1 MRRQPVLVDL
11 IGRRVLVVG
20 GGQTAARKIAS
31 FKDSGAVITVVAVTP
46 SAQVRDLARDGAIT
60 LEVRRFESADLD
72 GAWLVVASTGQ
83 PDVDHLIA
91 RECETRR
98 IWCICTSNAADG
110 SAALPALLAND
121 DNTQIAVSGDGDPK
135 LAVAVRDSIAL
146 LLRVGALPLSRPR
159 LPGGKVILMGSG
171 PGDPDLITVR
181 GLRAISEADVLVV
194 DRLAPRALWSATPP
208 GVEVIEVGKF
218 PGTHRVSQPD
228 VNRLVV
234 ERASA
239 GQIVVRVK
247 GGDPFVLGRGGEE
260 ALECVAAGIP
270 VEVVPGITSALSVPA
285 AAGIP
290 ATHRGLATAVLI
302 ASAHD
307 DLARLAAAGNGQRT
321 GVTLVLLM
329 GARHLVEVAV
339 TLIEAGC
346 SPETPIAIIESGWTP
361 TMRTIEST
369 LGQVAERGEP
379 ATAPAVLVV
388 GDVVALRSRLGDLAS
403 PSNHAGH
410 G

>member
-1 MRRQPVLVDL
+1 MRRQPLLVDL
-11 IGRRVLVVG
+11 FGRRVLVVG
-20 GGQTAARKIAS
+20 GGDTAARKIAS
-31 FKDSGAVITVVAVTP
+31 LTDSGAAITVVAASP
-46 SAQVRDLARDGAIT
+46 NEHVRDLARTAVIT
-60 LEVRRFESADLD
+60 LQERAFASADLD
-72 GAWLVVASTGQ
+72 GAWLVLACTGLQEVDQLVAS
-83 PDVDHLIA
+83 
-91 RECETRR
+91 ECEARQT
-98 IWCICTSNAADG
+98 WCIATSNAAAG
-110 SAALPALLAND
+110 SAALPALLTSGN
-121 DNTQIAVSGDGDPK
+121 NTQVAISGDGDPR

-146 LLRVGALPLSRPR
+146 LLRLGAIPLARSRE
-159 LPGGKVILMGSG
+159 PGGRVILVGSG

-181 GLRAISEADVLVV
+181 GLRAIAEADVLVV
-194 DRLAPRALWSATPP
+194 DRLAPRALWSDARP

-218 PGTHRVSQPD
+218 PGAHRVSQPD

-234 ERASA
+234 ERALA
-239 GQIVVRVK
+239 GQVVVRVK

-290 ATHRGLATAVLI
+290 ATHRGVATAVLI

-307 DLARLAAAGNGQRT
+307 DLARFAAAGTGGAT

-329 GARHLVEVAV
+329 GARNLVEVAR
-339 TLIEAGC
+339 TLIEAGR

-361 TMRTIEST
+361 SMRTIEST
-369 LGQVAERGEP
+369 LGQVRSDGEP
-379 ATAPAVLVV
+379 AAAPAVLVV
-388 GDVVALRSRLGDLAS
+388 GDVVELRSRLGNLATVS
-403 PSNHAGH
+403 TCAGH